1 MGKILSAY
9 LMPHPPIII
18 KEIGKGEE
26 KKLSA
31 TIESMEYIA
40 EDVRQKRPDTII
52 VITPHGPVFRDAIAV
67 SYGSLLRGTLER
79 FSAANI
85 YVSKNNNK
93 VLVDE
98 IVNRAGLRSIV
109 TAKVDDLTT
118 KQYDLEEGLDHGT
131 IVPLYFVDKKY
142 KAYDLIHITY
152 GMLSCE
158 DLYSFGKA
166 IQEAVVRK
174 NFNVSVIASGDLSH
188 RLSEDGPYGFHSS
201 GPAFDDKLLDLIRN
215 KDYKSI
221 VRFDRK
227 ESEPAEECGL
237 RSLDILLGCLDG
249 IENYPEVLSYQKPF
263 GVGYGVA
270 VFNIAVAPEEENES
284 LVDSLYEERK
294 KFLLEIRDNED
305 AYVRLARISL
315 ENRVLGNKPIEYSKE
330 FGEELIKNRAGVFVS
345 LKINGQ
351 LRGCIGTISPT
362 KETIFDEIKDN
373 ALKAGL
379 EDPRFLP
386 VDKDELY
393 EVEYSVDIL
402 EKPEKISSIR
412 LLNPKEYGVIVEKG
426 IRRGLLLPNLE
437 GIDSAEEQ
445 IRIALQ
451 KANINPGE
459 DYELSRFR
467 VIRHY

>member
-26 KKLSA
+26 KKLRA

-52 VITPHGPVFRDAIAV
+52 VITPHGPVFRDAIAI
-67 SYGSLLRGTLER
+67 SYGPILRGTLEH
-79 FSAANI
+79 FNAGNV
-85 YVSKNNNK
+85 YLSKNNNK

-109 TAKVDDLTT
+109 TAKVDDLTAR
-118 KQYDLEEGLDHGT
+118 QYDLEEGLDHGT
-131 IVPLYFVDKKY
+131 IVPLYFIDKKY

-166 IQEAVVRK
+166 IQEAVERK

-215 KDYKSI
+215 KDYKAI
-221 VRFDRK
+221 VKFDRK

-270 VFNIAVAPEEENES
+270 VFNVATAPEDINES

-294 KFLLEIRDNED
+294 EFLRKIRDNED
-305 AYVRLARISL
+305 EYVRLARMSL
-315 ENRVLGNKPIEYSKE
+315 ENRILGKKPVEYSKE
-330 FGEELIKNRAGVFVS
+330 FGEDLIENRAGVFVS

-351 LRGCIGTISPT
+351 LRGCIGSISPI

-373 ALKAGL
+373 ALKAVL

-393 EVEYSVDIL
+393 EIEYSVDIL

-412 LLNPKEYGVIVEKG
+412 DLNPKEYGVIVEKG

-437 GIDSAEEQ
+437 GIDRAEEQ